1 MTASDNNGMRYEDE
15 GVCVCERPC
24 SYDAFAQ
31 ETSVAD
37 ARPGLLAD
45 VRAFVNDL
53 VDSEFDA
60 MWEVSED
67 IHAHPQIAF
76 EEKYASELCRTVMA
90 QHGFEVADVCPK
102 LPTSFGATFARG
114 VPAGDAPGAGAAVP
128 RIALFAEYDALP
140 EMGHACG
147 HNLIATSAMLGGI
160 AAKAAMEKFGIAGS
174 IEVYGTPAEE
184 DGGGKIIML
193 NEGAFDGVDAVYLM
207 HPTSAMTR
215 IGGGCTSFSGTYVR
229 FTGKPAHAES
239 HPEDGV
245 NAMDAA
251 SLFHQAIGVARQQLP
266 DEVHICDVIQ
276 SISHDI
282 GRIPHEAFL
291 EVEVSSTVGS
301 HIAPALEVVERC
313 ARGVAMATGCE
324 VEIEQLGGYLGR
336 VPNGVLGDV
345 ARAELEAFG
354 EPVMDGMPGDKGG
367 EDLGDVSRVIPAVN
381 IFGTILPERKISGH
395 TDEFRELALSDNAR
409 HCLRVTAKALATS
422 AIALMLNPG
431 LLDDAK
437 AELKERLAQER

>member
-1 MTASDNNGMRYEDE
+1 MAASDNNGVQHGIE
-15 GVCVCERPC
+15 GACVCERPR
-24 SYDAFAQ
+24 SSEGVAGEESFA
-31 ETSVAD
+31 A
-37 ARPGLLAD
+37 
-45 VRAFVNDL
+45 VRTFVNDL

-67 IHAHPQIAF
+67 IHAHPQVAF
-76 EEKYASELCRTVMA
+76 EEKYASEVCRSVLSR
-90 QHGFEVADVCPK
+90 HGFVVADVCPK
-102 LPTSFGATFARG
+102 LPTSFGATFAGATGG
-114 VPAGDAPGAGAAVP
+114 VPASDAVHSEDAAALGAGP

-160 AAKAAMEKFGIAGS
+160 AAKAAMEKFGIVGS

-215 IGGGCTSFSGTYVR
+215 IGGGCTSFSGTRVR

-251 SLFHQAIGVARQQLP
+251 SLFHQAIGVSRQQLP
-266 DEVHICDVIQ
+266 DEVHICDVIL
-276 SISHDI
+276 SISNDI

-301 HIAPALEVVERC
+301 HIPHAIEVVERC

-324 VEIEQLGGYLGR
+324 VEVEQLGGYLGR

-345 ARAELEAFG
+345 AHRELEAFG

-381 IFGTILPERKISGH
+381 VFGTILPERKISGH
-395 TDEFRELALSDNAR
+395 TDEFRELALSDNAK

-422 AIALMLNPG
+422 ALWLMLNPG
-431 LLDDAK
+431 LLDEAR